1 MLITEPDRLWQK
13 ITPEEK
19 INALNKAH
27 TCGILACVISLAVCA
42 AIAIGLKIKA
52 IFWISIACTPLVFQ
66 FFSSRCW
73 RDLKPSLILQYLAVR
88 SVVRRFAFL
97 EQAKNLEPEIIFPG
111 FVKEEPAND
120 VDLEGIS
127 QVIHDNTFIPVWVSL
142 FSDTIVIFKESTGGG
157 ELVFSAPINDKL
169 VFECE
174 NLSSEETEELDSEKK
189 DYFSEKEITL
199 QFVDKRSSSNVIKL
213 RSRQKASLLVF
224 ERKLRFIIN
233 PPKVSLV
240 EEMPDRFKHGEYGS
254 EY

>member
-1 MLITEPDRLWQK
+1 MLLSDPDRLWQK

-27 TCGILACVISLAVCA
+27 TYGVLACVISLVICGAV
-42 AIAIGLKIKA
+42 AIGLKLKL
-52 IFWISIACTPLVFQ
+52 IFWSCLLFTPIIFQ

-73 RDLKPSLILQYLAVR
+73 RNLKPSLILQYLAVR

-111 FVKEEPAND
+111 FVKEEPANK

-127 QVIHDNTFIPVWVSL
+127 QVIHNNTFIPVWVAL
-142 FSDTIVIFKESTGGG
+142 FSDTVVIFKESLGGG
-157 ELVFSAPINDKL
+157 ELVFSAPINEKL

-174 NLSSEETEELDSEKK
+174 NLSSDDELGEEMDNERK

-224 ERKLRFIIN
+224 ERKLRFILN
-233 PPKVSLV
+233 PPKISLV
-240 EEMPDRFKHGEYGS
+240 DEVPDHLAHS
-254 EY
+254 EHQF